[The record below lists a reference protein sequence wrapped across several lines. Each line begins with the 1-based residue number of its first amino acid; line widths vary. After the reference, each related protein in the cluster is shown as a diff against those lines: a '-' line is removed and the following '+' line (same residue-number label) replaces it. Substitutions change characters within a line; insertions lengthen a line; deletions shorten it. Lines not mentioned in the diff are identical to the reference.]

1 MLPSESSLPIAR
13 RATWRDT
20 ECLELV
26 CGIANAGGGRLI
38 LDADVDSRGAV
49 KRRTSRLMKTIP
61 GLIAQSL
68 NLTCAVELVLDS
80 GRFCL
85 EVVIPP
91 ANDPI
96 SFRGIFFF
104 YKDGENHILD
114 DEALDRLMQRD
125 MEADVKW
132 EQRPVVQAS
141 LDDLNMGLVTRFT
154 GAARDTDLTV
164 DLDEAS
170 AIEQTLRHA
179 GLMTGVGTPTNA
191 GILLLH
197 NRPHQYIPGATVRIG
212 FFGSHGGTPIY
223 EDEVFGS
230 LIEQVHSTV
239 ELLFEKYLPEEEPAP
254 RGTYRLGTAGG
265 HGRPPRD
272 AVHEAVLN
280 ALAHKNYDSGAPV
293 QVSVFTDRLCIDNV
307 GRPPRTWT
315 VGAILPKHIWESVDD
330 PNSYPGEGYLTG
342 SGAYACTDYDGATG
356 SYEFTAFDGWGNGVS
371 RIRMSCMEAGT
382 PEPIFEL
389 RDDETMVCF
398 PMDSDSLLT
407 ASITHANAINAAPVA
422 RADLP
427 EVQQTARAR
436 ATQQDTS
443 LTLNDEK
450 VLAMLD
456 IDGRLT
462 APRIAKNL
470 NISESA
476 VRRSFRRLRDLGLID
491 RVGSD
496 KSGFWQVQ

>member
-61 GLIAQSL
+61 GLIGQSL

-164 DLDEAS
+164 DLDEVS
-170 AIEQTLRHA
+170 AIEQTLRPCGPHDRRR
-179 GLMTGVGTPTNA
+179 
-191 GILLLH
+191 H
-197 NRPHQYIPGATVRIG
+197 PHQCGHPFAAQSATPVHPRRHGAHR
-212 FFGSHGGTPIY
+212 
-223 EDEVFGS
+223 VFWKS
-230 LIEQVHSTV
+230 RRYAHL
-239 ELLFEKYLPEEEPAP
+239 
-254 RGTYRLGTAGG
+254 RGRGLRFPHRAS
-265 HGRPPRD
+265 
-272 AVHEAVLN
+272 ALN
-280 ALAHKNYDSGAPV
+280 RRAAL
-293 QVSVFTDRLCIDNV
+293 
-307 GRPPRTWT
+307 
-315 VGAILPKHIWESVDD
+315 
-330 PNSYPGEGYLTG
+330 
-342 SGAYACTDYDGATG
+342 
-356 SYEFTAFDGWGNGVS
+356 
-371 RIRMSCMEAGT
+371 
-382 PEPIFEL
+382 
-389 RDDETMVCF
+389 
-398 PMDSDSLLT
+398 
-407 ASITHANAINAAPVA
+407 
-422 RADLP
+422 
-427 EVQQTARAR
+427 
-436 ATQQDTS
+436 
-443 LTLNDEK
+443 
-450 VLAMLD
+450 
-456 IDGRLT
+456 
-462 APRIAKNL
+462 
-470 NISESA
+470 
-476 VRRSFRRLRDLGLID
+476 
-491 RVGSD
+491 
-496 KSGFWQVQ
+496 

>member
-61 GLIAQSL
+61 GLIGQSL

-164 DLDEAS
+164 DLDEVS

-212 FFGSHGGTPIY
+212 FL
-223 EDEVFGS
+223 EVTAARPSTRTRSSVPS
-230 LIEQVHSTV
+230 LSKCTQPSSCSLRSICRKRSRPRAAPTV
-239 ELLFEKYLPEEEPAP
+239 SAPPAAMVD
-254 RGTYRLGTAGG
+254 RLGMRCTKPCSTRSPIRTTTAV
-265 HGRPPRD
+265 PPCR
-272 AVHEAVLN
+272 
-280 ALAHKNYDSGAPV
+280 
-293 QVSVFTDRLCIDNV
+293 
-307 GRPPRTWT
+307 
-315 VGAILPKHIWESVDD
+315 
-330 PNSYPGEGYLTG
+330 
-342 SGAYACTDYDGATG
+342 
-356 SYEFTAFDGWGNGVS
+356 
-371 RIRMSCMEAGT
+371 
-382 PEPIFEL
+382 
-389 RDDETMVCF
+389 
-398 PMDSDSLLT
+398 
-407 ASITHANAINAAPVA
+407 
-422 RADLP
+422 
-427 EVQQTARAR
+427 
-436 ATQQDTS
+436 
-443 LTLNDEK
+443 
-450 VLAMLD
+450 
-456 IDGRLT
+456 
-462 APRIAKNL
+462 
-470 NISESA
+470 
-476 VRRSFRRLRDLGLID
+476 
-491 RVGSD
+491 
-496 KSGFWQVQ
+496 

>member
-1 MLPSESSLPIAR
+1 MIPMAVSESSLPIAR
-13 RATWRDT
+13 RSSWRDE
-20 ECLELV
+20 ECLKTV

-38 LDADVDSRGAV
+38 LDADVDSRGSV
-49 KRRTSRLMKTIP
+49 KRRTSRIMKSIP
-61 GLIAQSL
+61 GIIAQSL
-68 NLTCAVELVLDS
+68 SLTCAVELVLDS
-80 GRFCL
+80 GHFCL

-96 SFRGIFFF
+96 SYRGTFYFF
-104 YKDGENHILD
+104 KDGENHELD
-114 DEALDRLMQRD
+114 DAALDRLMQRD
-125 MEADVKW
+125 MEVDVKW
-132 EQRPVVQAS
+132 EIRPVVQAS

-154 GAARDTDLTV
+154 GSARDTDLTV

-170 AIEQTLRHA
+170 AIEETLRHA

-197 NRPHQYIPGATVRIG
+197 NHPNQYIPGATVRIG
-212 FFGSHGGTPIY
+212 FFGSQGGTPIY

-230 LIEQVHSTV
+230 IIEQVHSTV
-239 ELLFEKYLPEEEPAP
+239 ELLFEKYLPEEISQPK
-254 RGTYRLGTAGG
+254 GTYRLGTTGG

-280 ALAHKNYDSGAPV
+280 ALAHKNYDSGTPV

-315 VGAILPKHIWESVDD
+315 VSALLGRHTSR
-330 PNSYPGEGYLTG
+330 PNNPNLVAALRSLGVI
-342 SGAYACTDYDGATG
+342 
-356 SYEFTAFDGWGNGVS
+356 DGWGNGIAS
-371 RIRMSCMEAGT
+371 IRMQCMEAGT

-389 RDDETMVCF
+389 RDDETMICF
-398 PMDSDSLLT
+398 PMDSDSLLS
-407 ASITHANAINAAPVA
+407 ASVAQPDPLNASPVA
-422 RADLP
+422 HGDLP
-427 EVQQTARAR
+427 ELQLAARAR
-436 ATQQDTS
+436 ATQQDRG

-450 VLAMLD
+450 VLSMID

-462 APRIAKNL
+462 APRIARTL
-470 NISESA
+470 NISEST
-476 VRRSFRRLRDLGLID
+476 VRRSFRRLRELGLIT

-496 KSGFWQVQ
+496 KSGFWQVK

>member
-254 RGTYRLGTAGG
+254 HGTYRLGTAGG
-265 HGRPPRD
+265 HGRPPRE

-280 ALAHKNYDSGAPV
+280 ALAHKNYDSGTPRLHRPPVHRQRGPTAPHLDRGRAPRTPHIAAQQPQSRGGPALARHHRRLGQRGLAHPHELHGSRHARAHLRTTRRRDYGV
-293 QVSVFTDRLCIDNV
+293 LPHGFRQPFDRLDNA
-307 GRPPRTWT
+307 REHHQRRT
-315 VGAILPKHIWESVDD
+315 
-330 PNSYPGEGYLTG
+330 
-342 SGAYACTDYDGATG
+342 SGP
-356 SYEFTAFDGWGNGVS
+356 S
-371 RIRMSCMEAGT
+371 
-382 PEPIFEL
+382 
-389 RDDETMVCF
+389 
-398 PMDSDSLLT
+398 
-407 ASITHANAINAAPVA
+407 
-422 RADLP
+422 
-427 EVQQTARAR
+427 
-436 ATQQDTS
+436 
-443 LTLNDEK
+443 
-450 VLAMLD
+450 
-456 IDGRLT
+456 
-462 APRIAKNL
+462 
-470 NISESA
+470 
-476 VRRSFRRLRDLGLID
+476 
-491 RVGSD
+491 
-496 KSGFWQVQ
+496 

>member
-61 GLIAQSL
+61 GLIGQSL

-179 GLMTGVGTPTNA
+179 GLMTGVGIPTNA

-212 FFGSHGGTPIY
+212 FFWKSRRHAH
-223 EDEVFGS
+223 
-230 LIEQVHSTV
+230 L
-239 ELLFEKYLPEEEPAP
+239 
-254 RGTYRLGTAGG
+254 RGRG
-265 HGRPPRD
+265 
-272 AVHEAVLN
+272 
-280 ALAHKNYDSGAPV
+280 
-293 QVSVFTDRLCIDNV
+293 
-307 GRPPRTWT
+307 
-315 VGAILPKHIWESVDD
+315 
-330 PNSYPGEGYLTG
+330 
-342 SGAYACTDYDGATG
+342 
-356 SYEFTAFDGWGNGVS
+356 
-371 RIRMSCMEAGT
+371 
-382 PEPIFEL
+382 L
-389 RDDETMVCF
+389 RF
-398 PMDSDSLLT
+398 P
-407 ASITHANAINAAPVA
+407 H
-422 RADLP
+422 
-427 EVQQTARAR
+427 
-436 ATQQDTS
+436 
-443 LTLNDEK
+443 
-450 VLAMLD
+450 
-456 IDGRLT
+456 
-462 APRIAKNL
+462 
-470 NISESA
+470 
-476 VRRSFRRLRDLGLID
+476 
-491 RVGSD
+491 
-496 KSGFWQVQ
+496 

>member
-1 MLPSESSLPIAR
+1 M
-13 RATWRDT
+13 
-20 ECLELV
+20 
-26 CGIANAGGGRLI
+26 
-38 LDADVDSRGAV
+38 GAA
-49 KRRTSRLMKTIP
+49 S
-61 GLIAQSL
+61 
-68 NLTCAVELVLDS
+68 
-80 GRFCL
+80 
-85 EVVIPP
+85 
-91 ANDPI
+91 
-96 SFRGIFFF
+96 
-104 YKDGENHILD
+104 
-114 DEALDRLMQRD
+114 
-125 MEADVKW
+125 
-132 EQRPVVQAS
+132 VVQAS

-315 VGAILPKHIWESVDD
+315 VGALLGRHTSR
-330 PNSYPGEGYLTG
+330 PNNPNLVAALRSLGII
-342 SGAYACTDYDGATG
+342 
-356 SYEFTAFDGWGNGVS
+356 DGWGNGVS

-470 NISESA
+470 NISEST

>member
-230 LIEQVHSTV
+230 LIEQVTQPSSCS
-239 ELLFEKYLPEEEPAP
+239 L
-254 RGTYRLGTAGG
+254 RSTYRKRSRPRTAPTVSA
-265 HGRPPRD
+265 PPV
-272 AVHEAVLN
+272 AMV
-280 ALAHKNYDSGAPV
+280 
-293 QVSVFTDRLCIDNV
+293 DRLGMRCTKPCSTRSPI
-307 GRPPRTWT
+307 RTT
-315 VGAILPKHIWESVDD
+315 
-330 PNSYPGEGYLTG
+330 T
-342 SGAYACTDYDGATG
+342 
-356 SYEFTAFDGWGNGVS
+356 
-371 RIRMSCMEAGT
+371 
-382 PEPIFEL
+382 
-389 RDDETMVCF
+389 
-398 PMDSDSLLT
+398 
-407 ASITHANAINAAPVA
+407 AAPPC
-422 RADLP
+422 R
-427 EVQQTARAR
+427 
-436 ATQQDTS
+436 
-443 LTLNDEK
+443 
-450 VLAMLD
+450 
-456 IDGRLT
+456 
-462 APRIAKNL
+462 
-470 NISESA
+470 
-476 VRRSFRRLRDLGLID
+476 
-491 RVGSD
+491 
-496 KSGFWQVQ
+496 

>member
-26 CGIANAGGGRLI
+26 CGIANAGGGRLL

-254 RGTYRLGTAGG
+254 HGTYRLGTAGG

-280 ALAHKNYDSGAPV
+280 ALAHKNYDSGRPRAGERVHRPPLHRQRGPTAPHLDRGRAPRTPHIAAQQPQSRGGPALARHHRRLGQRGLAHPHELHGSRHARAHLRTTRRRDYGV
-293 QVSVFTDRLCIDNV
+293 LPHGFRQPFDRLDN
-307 GRPPRTWT
+307 
-315 VGAILPKHIWESVDD
+315 
-330 PNSYPGEGYLTG
+330 
-342 SGAYACTDYDGATG
+342 
-356 SYEFTAFDGWGNGVS
+356 
-371 RIRMSCMEAGT
+371 
-382 PEPIFEL
+382 
-389 RDDETMVCF
+389 
-398 PMDSDSLLT
+398 
-407 ASITHANAINAAPVA
+407 A
-422 RADLP
+422 R
-427 EVQQTARAR
+427 ERHQRRAR
-436 ATQQDTS
+436 GPTRPARGAANGASPGDPAGH
-443 LTLNDEK
+443 EPH
-450 VLAMLD
+450 A
-456 IDGRLT
+456 
-462 APRIAKNL
+462 
-470 NISESA
+470 E
-476 VRRSFRRLRDLGLID
+476 
-491 RVGSD
+491 
-496 KSGFWQVQ
+496 

>member
-212 FFGSHGGTPIY
+212 FFGSHGGTPSTRTRSSAPSSSRCTPRWSC
-223 EDEVFGS
+223 S
-230 LIEQVHSTV
+230 LRS
-239 ELLFEKYLPEEEPAP
+239 
-254 RGTYRLGTAGG
+254 TYRKRSRPRTAPTVSA
-265 HGRPPRD
+265 PPV
-272 AVHEAVLN
+272 AMV
-280 ALAHKNYDSGAPV
+280 
-293 QVSVFTDRLCIDNV
+293 DRLGMRCTKPCSTRSPI
-307 GRPPRTWT
+307 RTT
-315 VGAILPKHIWESVDD
+315 
-330 PNSYPGEGYLTG
+330 T
-342 SGAYACTDYDGATG
+342 
-356 SYEFTAFDGWGNGVS
+356 
-371 RIRMSCMEAGT
+371 
-382 PEPIFEL
+382 
-389 RDDETMVCF
+389 
-398 PMDSDSLLT
+398 
-407 ASITHANAINAAPVA
+407 AAPPC
-422 RADLP
+422 R
-427 EVQQTARAR
+427 
-436 ATQQDTS
+436 
-443 LTLNDEK
+443 
-450 VLAMLD
+450 
-456 IDGRLT
+456 
-462 APRIAKNL
+462 
-470 NISESA
+470 
-476 VRRSFRRLRDLGLID
+476 
-491 RVGSD
+491 
-496 KSGFWQVQ
+496 

>member
-212 FFGSHGGTPIY
+212 FFGSHDGTPIY

-239 ELLFEKYLPEEEPAP
+239 ELLFEKYLPEEVEN
-254 RGTYRLGTAGG
+254 YIVSHHLYQ
-265 HGRPPRD
+265 
-272 AVHEAVLN
+272 EA
-280 ALAHKNYDSGAPV
+280 
-293 QVSVFTDRLCIDNV
+293 
-307 GRPPRTWT
+307 
-315 VGAILPKHIWESVDD
+315 
-330 PNSYPGEGYLTG
+330 
-342 SGAYACTDYDGATG
+342 
-356 SYEFTAFDGWGNGVS
+356 
-371 RIRMSCMEAGT
+371 
-382 PEPIFEL
+382 
-389 RDDETMVCF
+389 
-398 PMDSDSLLT
+398 
-407 ASITHANAINAAPVA
+407 
-422 RADLP
+422 
-427 EVQQTARAR
+427 
-436 ATQQDTS
+436 
-443 LTLNDEK
+443 
-450 VLAMLD
+450 
-456 IDGRLT
+456 
-462 APRIAKNL
+462 
-470 NISESA
+470 
-476 VRRSFRRLRDLGLID
+476 
-491 RVGSD
+491 
-496 KSGFWQVQ
+496 

>member
-141 LDDLNMGLVTRFT
+141 LDDLNMGLVTRLT

-265 HGRPPRD
+265 HGRPPR
-272 AVHEAVLN
+272 
-280 ALAHKNYDSGAPV
+280 
-293 QVSVFTDRLCIDNV
+293 
-307 GRPPRTWT
+307 TWT
-315 VGAILPKHIWESVDD
+315 VGALLGRHTSR
-330 PNSYPGEGYLTG
+330 PNNPNLVAALRSLGII
-342 SGAYACTDYDGATG
+342 
-356 SYEFTAFDGWGNGVS
+356 DGWGNGVS

-470 NISESA
+470 NISEST

>member
-125 MEADVKW
+125 MEVDVKW

-230 LIEQVHSTV
+230 LGPDDAPFREDTPYAPNSPYSASKAASDHLARAFCHTYGLPVLVTNCSNNYGPRQFPEKLIPLFISRALAGEPMPLYGSGQNVRDWLYV
-239 ELLFEKYLPEEEPAP
+239 EEHCEALERVL
-254 RGTYRLGTAGG
+254 G
-265 HGRPPRD
+265 HGLPGRSYNIGGNCERSNLELVDSLCRALDSERP
-272 AVHEAVLN
+272 
-280 ALAHKNYDSGAPV
+280 
-293 QVSVFTDRLCIDNV
+293 
-307 GRPPRTWT
+307 RP
-315 VGAILPKHIWESVDD
+315 A
-330 PNSYPGEGYLTG
+330 
-342 SGAYACTDYDGATG
+342 G
-356 SYEFTAFDGWGNGVS
+356 SY
-371 RIRMSCMEAGT
+371 R
-382 PEPIFEL
+382 EL
-389 RDDETMVCF
+389 VRRVADRPGHDWRYA
-398 PMDSDSLLT
+398 MD
-407 ASITHANAINAAPVA
+407 
-422 RADLP
+422 
-427 EVQQTARAR
+427 TARMR
-436 ATQQDTS
+436 
-443 LTLNDEK
+443 DE
-450 VLAMLD
+450 
-456 IDGRLT
+456 
-462 APRIAKNL
+462 
-470 NISESA
+470 
-476 VRRSFRRLRDLGLID
+476 LGWQP
-491 RVGSD
+491 RVGLEE
-496 KSGFWQVQ
+496 GMLRTVRWYLEHEGWMERARQRAAR

>member
-104 YKDGENHILD
+104 YKDGENNILD
-114 DEALDRLMQRD
+114 DEAL
-125 MEADVKW
+125 
-132 EQRPVVQAS
+132 
-141 LDDLNMGLVTRFT
+141 
-154 GAARDTDLTV
+154 
-164 DLDEAS
+164 
-170 AIEQTLRHA
+170 
-179 GLMTGVGTPTNA
+179 
-191 GILLLH
+191 
-197 NRPHQYIPGATVRIG
+197 
-212 FFGSHGGTPIY
+212 
-223 EDEVFGS
+223 
-230 LIEQVHSTV
+230 
-239 ELLFEKYLPEEEPAP
+239 
-254 RGTYRLGTAGG
+254 
-265 HGRPPRD
+265 
-272 AVHEAVLN
+272 
-280 ALAHKNYDSGAPV
+280 
-293 QVSVFTDRLCIDNV
+293 DRLCIDNV

-315 VGAILPKHIWESVDD
+315 VGALLGRHTSR
-330 PNSYPGEGYLTG
+330 PNNPNLVAALRSLGII
-342 SGAYACTDYDGATG
+342 
-356 SYEFTAFDGWGNGVS
+356 DGWGNGVS

-470 NISESA
+470 NISEST